1 MANALLIIDV
11 QNDFCEGGA
20 LAVSGGAK
28 VATGIS
34 EFLDSSSELF
44 DYVIASRDWHDANS
58 TNGGHFSETPD
69 YVNSWPVHCVAETYG
84 AEYHPSF
91 ISSKVDF
98 HILKGQGKP
107 SYSIFEGTSEKGL
120 SFEKLLEE
128 LKVKSVTVV
137 GLATDYCVLQ
147 SSLDAKKH
155 GLEVRILKDLVA
167 GVGVESTQ
175 AAFTDLSAAGCE
187 IA

>member
-28 VATGIS
+28 VATSIS
-34 EFLDSSSELF
+34 EFLESSGDTF
-44 DYVIASRDWHDANS
+44 DYIIASRDWHDANS
-58 TNGGHFSETPD
+58 TNGNHFSETPD
-69 YVNSWPVHCVAETYG
+69 FVNSWPVHCVAETFG
-84 AEYHPSF
+84 AEYHPNFNST
-91 ISSKVDF
+91 KVDF

-107 SYSIFEGTSEKGL
+107 SYSIFEGTSEEGS

-147 SSLDAKKH
+147 SSLDAKKQ
-155 GLEVRILKDLVA
+155 GLDVRILKDLVA

-175 AAFTDLSAAGCE
+175 AAFTNLSAAGCE

>member
-28 VATGIS
+28 VAAGIS
-34 EFLDSSSELF
+34 EFLENSDKEF
-44 DYVIASRDWHDANS
+44 NYVIASRDWHDPNS
-58 TNGGHFSETPD
+58 NNGGHFSDTPD
-69 YVNSWPVHCVAETYG
+69 FVNSWPEHCVAESFG
-84 AEYHPSF
+84 AEYNQNLNTNA
-91 ISSKVDF
+91 VDF
-98 HILKGQGKP
+98 HIRKGQGRP
-107 SYSIFEGTSEKGL
+107 SYSIFEGTTDSGL
-120 SFEKLLEE
+120 SFEKLLED
-128 LKVKSVTVV
+128 LNVKSVTVV

-155 GLEVRILKDLVA
+155 GLEVKVLQELVA
-167 GVGVESTQ
+167 GVGVESSQ
-175 AAFTDLSAAGCE
+175 AALTELSAAGCE

>member
-28 VATGIS
+28 VAAGIS
-34 EFLDSSSELF
+34 EFLESAGESF

-58 TNGGHFSETPD
+58 TNGGHFSGTPD
-69 YVNSWPVHCVAETYG
+69 YVNSWPVHCVAESYG
-84 AEYHPSF
+84 AEYHQNF
-91 ISSKVDF
+91 NFSKVDF
-98 HILKGQGKP
+98 HIRKGQGKP
-107 SYSIFEGTSEKGL
+107 SYSIFEGAAESGL
-120 SFEKLLEE
+120 IFEQLLEE
-128 LKVKSVTVV
+128 LNVKSVTVV

-147 SSLDAKKH
+147 SSLDARKQ
-155 GLEVRILKDLVA
+155 GLEVRILQDLVA

-175 AAFTDLSAAGCE
+175 AAFTKLSAAGCE